1 MTDYS
6 FMKSGFNNLVENDEE
21 MIQNIT
27 SLLVCFSENAFK
39 TAAKYI
45 EHAKRRNISAEDL
58 KRCFMFELF
67 AFSKRPHLIETLESI
82 KNELYGDE
90 ELEELEDDDVI
101 LDEEEDDFEL
111 SECNCALC
119 SFINNIYT
127 KWDKFEPRSQLETIL
142 KKHIE
147 NI

>member
-6 FMKSGFNNLVENDEE
+6 FMKSGFNNIVENDEE

-27 SLLVCFSENAFK
+27 SILVCFSENALK
-39 TAAKYI
+39 TAAKYV

-67 AFSKRPHLIETLESI
+67 AFSKRPQLVETLESI

-101 LDEEEDDFEL
+101 LDQEEDDFEL
-111 SECNCALC
+111 SECKCALC
-119 SFINNIYT
+119 TFINNIYT
-127 KWDKFEPRSQLETIL
+127 KWDNFEPSSQLETIL